1 MNHLLRVHIKTIE
14 ELHGA
19 GILEDFRDLRSR
31 GDKLKHVTVILDG
44 SRAMLGGMAHLQG
57 VFQNS
62 DELLDLAV
70 VQGVSGDTTSSG
82 KSFQK
87 VHPFIPLPV

>member
-19 GILEDFRDLRSR
+19 GILEDFRNLRPR

-44 SRAMLGGMAHLQG
+44 S
-57 VFQNS
+57 
-62 DELLDLAV
+62 
-70 VQGVSGDTTSSG
+70 
-82 KSFQK
+82 
-87 VHPFIPLPV
+87 